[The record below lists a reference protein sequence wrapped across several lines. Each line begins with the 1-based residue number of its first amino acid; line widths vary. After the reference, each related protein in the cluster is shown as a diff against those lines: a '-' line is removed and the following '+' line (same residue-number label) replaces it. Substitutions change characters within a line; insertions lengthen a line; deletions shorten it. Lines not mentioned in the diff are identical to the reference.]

1 MKPKD
6 RLLVFLSSYFWAIL
20 GLFLTGSFL
29 FFIIPVYAFL
39 YLLFGGEKRA

>member
-6 RLLVFLSSYFWAIL
+6 RLLILLSSYFWAIL

-29 FFIIPVYAFL
+29 FFIIPVAALL
-39 YLLFGGEKRA
+39 YLLFGGEKRV